1 MSKTKN
7 NSVNQS
13 VVRLLEVLLLKFS
26 EQKFTKQ
33 SVDLNFKDFMKLI
46 AKKDINT
53 LKAITKKDLE
63 ILKNTKIMFRT
74 DDSSYTEITICKSST
89 KVVKNNIHF
98 VLSNELY
105 KILKHQGDYVFV
117 PLDLIRFNEKYS
129 PNNYLIFKKVLSS
142 LGTEIEATISIRELY
157 KYCVT
162 LPRVEDVK
170 RTNRAYTQRIRRP
183 LEDALNSISEISWKY
198 EDTEDMTFAKWLNTN
213 IRVRKKNDAK
223 VA

>member
-1 MSKTKN
+1 MSKIKDS
-7 NSVNQS
+7 SVNQS

-89 KVVKNNIHF
+89 KVVQNNIHF

-105 KILKHQGDYVFV
+105 KILKYQGDYVFV

-129 PNNYLIFKKVLSS
+129 PNNYLILKKVLSS

-183 LEDALNSISEISWKY
+183 LEDALNSISEITWEY
-198 EDTEDMTFAKWLNTN
+198 EDTEDMTFNRWMNTN
-213 IRVRKKNDAK
+213 LIIRKKNDAK